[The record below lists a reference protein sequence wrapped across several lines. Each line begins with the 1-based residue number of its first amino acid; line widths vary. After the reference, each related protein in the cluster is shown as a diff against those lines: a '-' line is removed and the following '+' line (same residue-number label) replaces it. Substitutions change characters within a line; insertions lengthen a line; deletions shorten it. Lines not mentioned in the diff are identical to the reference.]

1 MKKRKKKVDGSWD
14 EKKIVE
20 NGWSSL
26 IESKKLTTTS
36 VDKIK
41 KYRRYCVSREY
52 QARAAFIR
60 KQKTYISF

>member
-1 MKKRKKKVDGSWD
+1 MKSGQTARVKKRKKKVDGSWD

-41 KYRRYCVSREY
+41 KYRNTLNNR
-52 QARAAFIR
+52 I
-60 KQKTYISF
+60 KK

>member
-1 MKKRKKKVDGSWD
+1 MKSGQTARVKKRKKKVDGSWD

-20 NGWSSL
+20 NGWSNL

-41 KYRRYCVSREY
+41 KYRNTLNNR
-52 QARAAFIR
+52 I
-60 KQKTYISF
+60 KK